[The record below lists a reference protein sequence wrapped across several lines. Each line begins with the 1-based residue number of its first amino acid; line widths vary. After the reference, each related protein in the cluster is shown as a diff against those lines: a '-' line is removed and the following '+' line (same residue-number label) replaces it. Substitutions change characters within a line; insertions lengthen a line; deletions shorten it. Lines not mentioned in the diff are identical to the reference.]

1 MFFSPFL
8 IPVSPYVDHDFI
20 IGTLSHASS
29 VMFFGS
35 NEALF
40 WFVLLGNLAKKLDLT
55 YITESTEL
63 MTCRGKPP
71 SFYLPSNSKLCTPM

>member
-40 WFVLLGNLAKKLDLT
+40 WFVLLGNLAK
-55 YITESTEL
+55 
-63 MTCRGKPP
+63 
-71 SFYLPSNSKLCTPM
+71 N